1 MINSAHYEN
10 DSSEQKAY
18 LYSSSDSGGGEGC
31 GESPQNINTASSDDT
46 NTSLIEFEDNLAVG
60 NVLCT
65 HDGVLLKKAN
75 AEHIADLN
83 TSGSLSLVE
92 YALPRHL
99 YLEWRP
105 NENILIADDSQD
117 QGDWA
122 LVDTISRRSRSISEC
137 KLFNTPRMDMS
148 SGSFRSPRVIHTLL
162 DELSLIEVKHR
173 GQTVRFVRKA
183 DKSLHSEFF
192 FQHGNADQF
201 VRSMR
206 QLHIIDARSGGVR
219 GSEEY
224 VILPTDT
231 QKLKKTFA
239 ELDIGEIKASSI
251 GHESWLSHK
260 VVGFLVNIPDY
271 VSAKAPPKVRPGSLE
286 YRQHLNN
293 FASHSENYHM
303 VGLSSGGSNSVNTSG
318 SHSRVSSLDKSPE
331 VDSDE
336 IENVKEQDQKIVSL
350 LPERKTMQRAPPLS
364 ENQWLEFQTA
374 DGRMSDCA
382 RILDIIF
389 KGGIESNLRCEV
401 WKYLLNYYQW
411 NDSEVERIVRRKHK
425 SMEYYNMKAQWL
437 SMTTVQEINFSGY
450 RDRKCQI
457 EKDVKRTDRSLTYFA
472 GEDNPNLLTLQGILM
487 TYVMYNFDLGY
498 VQGMSDLLAPI
509 LAVMENEVDA
519 FWCFVGF
526 MNMVFANFDV
536 DQAGMKIQ
544 FSQLRRLLEFANPRL
559 TDYLKSH
566 DSDNMYFCFRWLLV
580 WYKREFNN
588 DDIIKLWECLWT
600 RLPCPNFHILISV
613 AILDQQ
619 AEKIIE
625 GRYEFTEILKH
636 VNELSGNIDL
646 SLTLTTAEAIYY
658 QIKES
663 SHLSNDIRQIIGE
676 PLLDLEDGASQTS
689 TETEHT
695 EFDDGFD
702 ELVRELTTEEKK
714 RHQELLEEAC
724 ERSMF
729 LQYI

>member
-1 MINSAHYEN
+1 MINSIHYEN
-10 DSSEQKAY
+10 DNNEQQAY
-18 LYSSSDSGGGEGC
+18 LHLSSDSGGGG
-31 GESPQNINTASSDDT
+31 QSSQGT
-46 NTSLIEFEDNLAVG
+46 NSADNATLNANLMDSEELLGVG
-60 NVLCT
+60 KVLCT

-92 YALPRHL
+92 HGPPRHL

-105 NENILIADDSQD
+105 NENILIANDSQD

-137 KLFNTPRMDMS
+137 KLFNTTRMDLS
-148 SGSFRSPRVIHTLL
+148 SGSLRNPRIICTLL

-173 GQTVRFVRKA
+173 GQTVRFVRKT

-192 FQHGNADQF
+192 FQHGNAEQF

-206 QLHIIDARSGGVR
+206 QLHIIDVRSGGVR

-239 ELDIGEIKASSI
+239 ELDIGEIKSSSM

-271 VSAKAPPKVRPGSLE
+271 VSPKAPPKVRPGALE
-286 YRQHLNN
+286 SKHHLNN
-293 FASHSENYHM
+293 FPSQSENYQM

-318 SHSRVSSLDKSPE
+318 SRSRVSSLDKSPE
-331 VDSDE
+331 GDSDE
-336 IENVKEQDQKIVSL
+336 LENVKEQDEKIVSL
-350 LPERKTMQRAPPLS
+350 LPERRSMQRGLPLS
-364 ENQWLEFQTA
+364 ENQWLEFHTA
-374 DGRMSDCA
+374 EGRIPDCA
-382 RILDIIF
+382 HILDIIF
-389 KGGIESNLRCEV
+389 RGGIESNLRCEV

-411 NDSEVERIVRRKHK
+411 NDSEVERIARRKHK

-472 GEDNPNLLTLQGILM
+472 GEDNPNLLTLQGVLM

-536 DQAGMKIQ
+536 DQAGMKTQ
-544 FSQLRRLLEFANPRL
+544 FNQLRRLLEFANPRL

-588 DDIIKLWECLWT
+588 DNIIKLWECLWT

-619 AEKIIE
+619 TERIIE
-625 GRYEFTEILKH
+625 SKYEFTEILKH

-646 SLTLTTAEAIYY
+646 NVTLKTAEAIYY
-658 QIKES
+658 QIKEAN
-663 SHLSNDIRQIIGE
+663 HLPNDIRQIIGE
-676 PLLDLEDGASQTS
+676 PLLDVEDSVSQTS

-695 EFDDGFD
+695 EFDDAFD
-702 ELVRELTTEEKK
+702 ELVRELTPEEKK